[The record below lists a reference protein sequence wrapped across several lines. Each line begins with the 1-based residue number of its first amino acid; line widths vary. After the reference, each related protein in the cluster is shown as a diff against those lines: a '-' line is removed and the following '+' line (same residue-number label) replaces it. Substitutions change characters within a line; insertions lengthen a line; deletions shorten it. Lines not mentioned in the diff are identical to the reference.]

1 MTILLGLLAVM
12 FGAVAAWAAWKL
24 IEIDRELSHGAPDT
38 DAMEVPKRAR
48 HALPL
53 RLRICLS
60 QIRGGNSKKTPPIAI
75 NVRQHLG
82 QLSDHAR

>member
-1 MTILLGLLAVM
+1 MTILLGLLAVV

-24 IEIDRELSHGAPDT
+24 IEISRELPHGAPDA
-38 DAMEVPKRAR
+38 DEIGVPKRTR

-60 QIRGGNSKKTPPIAI
+60 QIRGGDGTKAPSTATT
-75 NVRQHLG
+75 VRQHLG